1 MVTVRRGD
9 IFWVRFDPAEGSEQR
24 GVRPAVVIQNDAGN
38 RYSPNTIVGSVT
50 TKFAAKEYP
59 FIVELPRDALPR
71 RSALDCAQ
79 IRTIDNS
86 RLQGDRI
93 AHLDAVTMRAVD
105 DAIRAS
111 LGLY

>member
-1 MVTVRRGD
+1 MRRGD
-9 IFWVRFDPAEGSEQR
+9 VFWVRFDPAEGSEQR
-24 GVRPAVVIQNDAGN
+24 GTRPAVVVQNDAGN

-50 TKFAAKEYP
+50 TKFASKPYP
-59 FIVELPRDALPR
+59 FIVELPEGVLPR

-79 IRTIDNS
+79 IRTVGKG
-86 RLQGDRI
+86 RLQGGPI
-93 AHLDAVTMRAVD
+93 AHLDAATMRAVD